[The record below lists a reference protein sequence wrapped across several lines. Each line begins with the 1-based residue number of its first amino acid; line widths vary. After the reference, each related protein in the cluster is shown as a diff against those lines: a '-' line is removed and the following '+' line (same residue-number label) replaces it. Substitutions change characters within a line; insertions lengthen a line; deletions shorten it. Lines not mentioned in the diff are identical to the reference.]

1 MVFIK
6 KYLFIFIFVATLFT
20 TLLSGCEFEMKKNRL
35 SFITFE
41 NSSATYDGKEH
52 SIFIKGELPEGFSV
66 TYENNGHTNAGEYE
80 VKAIIDGVSEEYYLP
95 CVLTAKLTIY
105 KKKIN
110 VEFEDEEITYDGQ
123 PHSIYI
129 KSNLPEGVLVGYENN
144 ENIEVGTHTVV
155 ANFVDTTGNYQIT
168 ESLTADLTI
177 NKIDVTYLRFY
188 DKKIEY
194 DGQEHSIFITGEL
207 PEGIEV
213 RYENNGAK
221 DIGVYT
227 VTAYFSG
234 DLSKYKIPN
243 YLVAKLEIT
252 KIYVEPIVFE
262 SVTIPYDGQTHSI
275 YISNELP
282 EGLEVSYLNN
292 GHSLAGEHRV
302 TASFTDTL
310 GIYFVPSNQIAVL
323 TITKVQI
330 SNITLNDSIFK
341 YDGEPHSIEIV
352 GDLPDDVV
360 VNYQNNEQIEPGK
373 YKVTVSFSCSHNGYS
388 LPSTKTAFM
397 YIYDPNVDIVGNT
410 SDFTIKTDG
419 IYAWISSCNIDE
431 EEIAIPDYISSN
443 GKVFVVKTIL
453 RNSFVDKHNLQTII
467 PSKYLLIVDYGAFV
481 QCNNLNTVKL
491 RQFNSLSNDTISYLD
506 ELYDRMN
513 IKTLII
519 EGGLNEITFQFGGI
533 GFSSSDIIENLYF
546 KGTINDWA
554 KIKINSG
561 SANPLICCKKFY
573 VLDDN
578 GEFYEATNIV
588 LDETVSSIGK
598 YQFYGY
604 ENLLSITFQKNIV
617 EIPTQL
623 YKYCER
629 LSSIYYNGTID
640 DIKNVSYTW
649 YKNSE
654 RITIFVKDENGSW
667 VILEK

>member
-1 MVFIK
+1 MR

-20 TLLSGCEFEMKKNRL
+20 SLLSGCGFERKKNPL

-52 SIFIKGELPEGFSV
+52 SIFIKGELPEGLSV
-66 TYENNGHTNAGEYE
+66 TYENNGQTNAGEYE
-80 VKAIIDGVSEEYYLP
+80 VKATIDGVSEEYYLP
-95 CVLTAKLTIY
+95 YVLTAKLTIY

-110 VEFEDEEITYDGQ
+110 VEFSDEEFTYDGQ
-123 PHSIYI
+123 AHSIYV
-129 KSNLPEGVLVGYENN
+129 KSDLPEGVLVGYENN
-144 ENIEVGTHTVV
+144 KRVEIGTHTVV
-155 ANFVDTTGNYQIT
+155 ANFVDTTGNYQIP
-168 ESLTADLTI
+168 ESLTANLTI
-177 NKIDVTYLRFY
+177 NKIDVTNIRFY
-188 DKKIEY
+188 DSKIEY
-194 DGQEHSIFITGEL
+194 DGEEHSIFITGEL

-213 RYENNGAK
+213 SYENNGAK

-227 VTAYFSG
+227 VVAHFSG
-234 DLSKYKIPN
+234 DLSKYNIPN
-243 YLVAKLEIT
+243 YLIAKLEIT

-262 SVTIPYDGQTHSI
+262 SVTIPYDGQPHSI

-282 EGLEVSYLNN
+282 EGLEVSYSNN
-292 GHSLAGEHRV
+292 GKTLAGEYRV

-323 TITKVQI
+323 KITKIQLANV
-330 SNITLNDSIFK
+330 SFHDAVFK
-341 YDGEPHSIEIV
+341 YDGKPHSIEIV
-352 GDLPDDVV
+352 GDLPDDVIV
-360 VNYQNNEQIEPGK
+360 KYQNNEQIESGK

-453 RNSFVDKHNLQTII
+453 MNSFVDKHNLQTII
-467 PSKYLLIVDYGAFV
+467 PSKYLLSVNYAAFV
-481 QCNNLNTVKL
+481 HCNNLNTVKL
-491 RQFNSLSNDTISYLD
+491 REFTSLSNDTISYLD
-506 ELYDRMN
+506 ELYDRMT

-554 KIKINSG
+554 KIKINSA
-561 SANPLICCKKFY
+561 SVNPLICCKKFY

-598 YQFYGY
+598 YQFYKY
-604 ENLLSITFQKNIV
+604 ENLLSITLQKNIV
-617 EIPTQL
+617 EIPSQL

-667 VILEK
+667 VALDK